1 MLIDTGA
8 SVSII
13 HTLDPQ
19 SHPLSTGQKV
29 GLEAFQGSHAEA
41 YQSSKTKLLIAD
53 AAFDLSALLMTLPN
67 SMSILGSNF
76 LKQHEAVI
84 DFTNSKIWFKGNGN
98 YCVISDAHA
107 VSAIKNPEF
116 FEMPTHSDPRVA
128 QIIHE
133 CTDVFGKH
141 KHDCG
146 RLEGEVSIPGRAHEP
161 QKQYPIPKA
170 SESYIQN
177 TIDSLLQQGVLRVCE
192 STTNSPIWPVEKPDG
207 SWRLTIDYRK
217 LNSVTPAC
225 APVVRETPTLL
236 SSIPPRAK
244 YFSSIDI
251 CNSFWN
257 IAVELRSQYKLAFTW
272 KDQQYTWN
280 CLPQGLHNSPT
291 IYHKKMAAVLK
302 GFTKPENLLQY
313 VDDLLLATE
322 TEEEHLSLLK
332 ELLHLLHRAGLKV
345 NPKKCQFMQTS
356 VTFLGMNITPEGKLP
371 DKHKMDTIQ
380 RLNLPAS
387 KTALRSFLG
396 LVQYQRDFIPFF
408 ADKARPLYDLLKKE
422 VPEED
427 IRGEWREPHTQA
439 FNVLK
444 QSMMEATALL
454 TPDPKKRF
462 HLEVAATDTA
472 LAAVLC
478 QEKHGKLKPIAYAS
492 RVLSAVEIKFT
503 ACERHLLA
511 TFWAIEHF
519 TYITGLQSLTLHS
532 PHTPLNLLLKPG
544 DTTLSSAR
552 LSKWT
557 LMLMQRDLDITP
569 KQTTLLPAFLLYDGE
584 PHKCPLPSNL
594 NLPPNPLSSDQVPGI
609 DVYCD
614 GSSYHDQGTPY
625 TGFSVILPNHIVMH
639 KCLPHSSQYAE
650 LAAIACTLERC
661 NTEACNIYSDSAYAV
676 NTLTMLPLYVNNG
689 FRSSDGKTLTHASL
703 LKYIWDLLQAR
714 TLPCALVKVKG
725 HSKGSVHSEKNSL
738 ADQCAKKA
746 AKQADLWSPPSA
758 PEISA
763 LTGNTPP
770 DLVSLQKAYEPY
782 KLVKE
787 WHLKGKNELAPNE
800 WAKYTILSPG
810 DSQNQILL
818 YQRDLPFPVVCVPP
832 ECADDFFQI
841 FHSHPVGG
849 HFSAEKT
856 LHKILQSVWW
866 PSIKDDVNSKCSSCL
881 PCLQVN
887 PPSCTNRSLLRS
899 TPPAEG
905 PWSQIQ
911 IDFIGPL
918 PKTPGGFSH
927 CLVVIDVFSKWIEA
941 FPTRNQKA
949 LTAAKVLISELFS
962 RWGLPKVVASD
973 RGTSFTGQVFS
984 QLQKLL
990 DIKHELHIAFHP
1002 QSSGTVERGN
1012 RTLKTMLTKFCAEKP
1027 STWAQML
1034 PLCLMAIRSTPH
1046 STTGVSPYQAMTG
1059 RLMRMPGN
1067 LLIPSATPLLQGA
1080 VTEAWVK
1087 NVAEHINEVNKFVA
1101 RNIGH
1106 SKSQI
1111 KKYFDK
1117 KVRLFEYNVGD
1128 LVMVRDFGKKE
1139 HSFTPIWRGPFTVVD
1154 KASPAT
1160 YLVKTVGGKGK
1171 VTLKWYHINQMK
1183 NC

>member
-532 PHTPLNLLLKPG
+532 PHTPLNLLLKPDMERHIYEKKHAVLCQGKGGCLGRSIMATAMVFVVTLCLTLINTSSKQIDYPNQDNSAILTIRNVKKVTAVITMTIRDMSNGVVVNGTMLSGSEGEWVIVQCHITASQLIFPGKLIRWTYPGGTEIHTSTELYWTNTTEKSTQSMLLLKNISLTSNGIVTCSPEG
-544 DTTLSSAR
+544 DWAEGVWDSKIRINILKSEVCPELQPISLSGLTNIWGALQQCSIH
-552 LSKWT
+552 S
-557 LMLMQRDLDITP
+557 
-569 KQTTLLPAFLLYDGE
+569 Y
-584 PHKCPLPSNL
+584 
-594 NLPPNPLSSDQVPGI
+594 
-609 DVYCD
+609 
-614 GSSYHDQGTPY
+614 SSY
-625 TGFSVILPNHIVMH
+625 
-639 KCLPHSSQYAE
+639 
-650 LAAIACTLERC
+650 
-661 NTEACNIYSDSAYAV
+661 
-676 NTLTMLPLYVNNG
+676 
-689 FRSSDGKTLTHASL
+689 
-703 LKYIWDLLQAR
+703 
-714 TLPCALVKVKG
+714 
-725 HSKGSVHSEKNSL
+725 SK
-738 ADQCAKKA
+738 
-746 AKQADLWSPPSA
+746 
-758 PEISA
+758 
-763 LTGNTPP
+763 
-770 DLVSLQKAYEPY
+770 
-782 KLVKE
+782 
-787 WHLKGKNELAPNE
+787 
-800 WAKYTILSPG
+800 
-810 DSQNQILL
+810 
-818 YQRDLPFPVVCVPP
+818 F
-832 ECADDFFQI
+832 
-841 FHSHPVGG
+841 
-849 HFSAEKT
+849 
-856 LHKILQSVWW
+856 
-866 PSIKDDVNSKCSSCL
+866 
-881 PCLQVN
+881 
-887 PPSCTNRSLLRS
+887 
-899 TPPAEG
+899 
-905 PWSQIQ
+905 
-911 IDFIGPL
+911 
-918 PKTPGGFSH
+918 
-927 CLVVIDVFSKWIEA
+927 
-941 FPTRNQKA
+941 
-949 LTAAKVLISELFS
+949 
-962 RWGLPKVVASD
+962 
-973 RGTSFTGQVFS
+973 
-984 QLQKLL
+984 
-990 DIKHELHIAFHP
+990 
-1002 QSSGTVERGN
+1002 
-1012 RTLKTMLTKFCAEKP
+1012 
-1027 STWAQML
+1027 
-1034 PLCLMAIRSTPH
+1034 
-1046 STTGVSPYQAMTG
+1046 
-1059 RLMRMPGN
+1059 
-1067 LLIPSATPLLQGA
+1067 
-1080 VTEAWVK
+1080 
-1087 NVAEHINEVNKFVA
+1087 
-1101 RNIGH
+1101 
-1106 SKSQI
+1106 
-1111 KKYFDK
+1111 
-1117 KVRLFEYNVGD
+1117 
-1128 LVMVRDFGKKE
+1128 
-1139 HSFTPIWRGPFTVVD
+1139 
-1154 KASPAT
+1154 
-1160 YLVKTVGGKGK
+1160 
-1171 VTLKWYHINQMK
+1171 
-1183 NC
+1183 